1 MNDLLADAKSVFLG
15 LLALLMSLLSW
26 IGLRQI
32 KRIDDLERDA
42 VTREEL
48 RETLAQMRED
58 RQRMHNENQR
68 QLDSIDGTVTGI
80 HQRIDRLLERGP
92 RGP

>member
-1 MNDLLADAKSVFLG
+1 MNELLADAKSVFLA

-32 KRIDDLERDA
+32 KRLDDLERDS

-48 RETLAQMRED
+48 RETLAEMRED
-58 RQRMHNENQR
+58 RQRMHTENQR
-68 QLDSIDGTVTGI
+68 QLDSIDSTVTGI
-80 HQRIDRLLERGP
+80 HQRIDRLLERGT
-92 RGP
+92 R